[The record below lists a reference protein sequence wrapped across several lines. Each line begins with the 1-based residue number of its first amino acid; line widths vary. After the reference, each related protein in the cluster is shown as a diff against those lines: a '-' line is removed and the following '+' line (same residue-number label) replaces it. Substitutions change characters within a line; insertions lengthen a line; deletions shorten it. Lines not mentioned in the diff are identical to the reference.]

1 MPLSTSETVIT
12 VGIVSGV
19 FLAANVNRIAVV
31 INSPNT
37 NRITISKQGTAVDG
51 AGLRLQPLTPPT
63 ILEVAKTGNWF
74 QGQTTAI
81 ANVGAE
87 TITVLEVIQ
96 T

>member
-1 MPLSTSETVIT
+1 MSLSTSETVVT
-12 VGIVSGV
+12 VGITSGL
-19 FLAANVNRIAVV
+19 FLAANVNRVAVI

-51 AGLRLQPLTPPT
+51 AGLRLQPLTAPT
-63 ILEVAKTGNWF
+63 ILQTALTGNWF
-74 QGQTTAI
+74 QGALQAI